1 MFVYFKALV
10 ANMADTVDED
20 KREDIVSMNLSE
32 TLSEKA
38 MEINEI
44 EFAKS

>member
-1 MFVYFKALV
+1 
-10 ANMADTVDED
+10 MADTVDED
-20 KREDIVSMNLSE
+20 KREDIVSTLMNLSE

-44 EFAKS
+44 EFAKG